1 MQIKFAKFFALM
13 LAAMMVFCVVAGC
26 QPQNPT
32 GGDQQTNPPTTDTT
46 SDPNAGTETTP
57 DPNAGTDPVAPELC
71 GRRERRHRPSG
82 LHLCL

>member
-32 GGDQQTNPPTTDTT
+32 GGDQQTNPPATDT
-46 SDPNAGTETTP
+46 P
-57 DPNAGTDPVAPELC
+57 
-71 GRRERRHRPSG
+71 
-82 LHLCL
+82 